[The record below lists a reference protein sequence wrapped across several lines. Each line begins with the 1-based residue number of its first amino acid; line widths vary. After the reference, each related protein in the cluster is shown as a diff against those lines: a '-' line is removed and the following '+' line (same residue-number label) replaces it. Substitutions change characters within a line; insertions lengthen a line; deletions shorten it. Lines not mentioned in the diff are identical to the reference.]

1 MVCPVQQGC
10 IAAVRRCPGSDA
22 VKLGLVCACQQAGVT
37 GMAVGDAPVAYAM
50 GRAFEVLKLVL
61 EPSGAVALAVVLA
74 GLLPVKGRCVLI
86 IASGGNIAFDRFA
99 QCVSPAI
106 GTA

>member
-1 MVCPVQQGC
+1 MPGVATL
-10 IAAVRRCPGSDA
+10 AACR
-22 VKLGLVCACQQAGVT
+22 QAGVT

-61 EPSGAVALAVVLA
+61 EPSGAVALAVVLT
-74 GLLPVKGRCVLI
+74 GLLPVTGRSVLI